1 MVFLDGQFKSATGG
15 HFQLAEGGQFH
26 WNFHYIGMYC
36 VTSLHII
43 FFLKIIQMSI
53 YM

>member
-26 WNFHYIGMYC
+26 WNFQY
-36 VTSLHII
+36 SL
-43 FFLKIIQMSI
+43 
-53 YM
+53 

>member
-26 WNFHYIGMYC
+26 WNFHLTFQLLI
-36 VTSLHII
+36 
-43 FFLKIIQMSI
+43 FLKITFNM
-53 YM
+53 